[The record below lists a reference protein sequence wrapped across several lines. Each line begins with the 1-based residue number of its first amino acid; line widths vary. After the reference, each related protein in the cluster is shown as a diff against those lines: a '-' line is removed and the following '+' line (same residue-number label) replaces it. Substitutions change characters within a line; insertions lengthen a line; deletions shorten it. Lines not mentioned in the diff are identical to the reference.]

1 MPRSKYMPA
10 RNTEVVKLMYSYS
23 HKDEALR
30 GELER
35 HLAILKR
42 SGVIQSWY
50 DRNIEAGTDWS
61 KEIDDQINQADV
73 ILLLISAD
81 FLASDYCHEIEMK
94 RALERDRAGEARV
107 IPVILR
113 AVDWAGAQ
121 FARLHTLPTDGRPVT
136 SWSNTDEA
144 FTDIARGIRR
154 AVEGLKGTQ
163 ARPPLPDS
171 NSRRI
176 IGLLQA
182 AVPSKVPVGHSRDV
196 VAMLAAENSVGL
208 REALVA
214 DDAYISQPDDVRSQ
228 RFVLRVEAP
237 PSGTIA
243 IPAMIRLRSPEFE
256 PAEQQVETEVSD
268 DFTGPVLAFLVKA
281 RKGGTQLLSVDL
293 LVKNRLAGT
302 RILRTEAEEA
312 NLPPGGGGTGAVAPP
327 PPPPPDWTVVASL
340 AMTVVAYAE
349 AQRLRFA

>member
-1 MPRSKYMPA
+1 MPTSNA
-10 RNTEVVKLMYSYS
+10 AAIKLVYSYS

-61 KEIDDQINQADV
+61 KEIDDQINRADV

-94 RALERDRAGEARV
+94 RALERDRSGEARV

-113 AVDWAGAQ
+113 AVDWAGAE
-121 FARLHTLPTDGRPVT
+121 FAQLQALPTDGRPVT

-144 FTDIARGIRR
+144 FTDIAKGIRR
-154 AVEGLKGTQ
+154 AVENLKTRS
-163 ARPPLPDS
+163 ARLHSPDLS
-171 NSRRI
+171 SRRVV
-176 IGLLQA
+176 GLLQA
-182 AVPSKVPVGHSRDV
+182 AVPSRVPVGHSRNV
-196 VAMLAAENSVGL
+196 VAMITAENSDGL

-214 DDAYISQPDDVRSQ
+214 DDAYTLESADVRSQ
-228 RFVLRVEAP
+228 RFILTVEGAS
-237 PSGTIA
+237 SGAIA
-243 IPAMIRLRSPEFE
+243 IPAMIRLRSPDFE
-256 PAEQQVETEVSD
+256 PTEQQVETEVSD
-268 DFTGPVLAFLVKA
+268 EITTPILAFLVQA
-281 RKGGTQLLSVDL
+281 RKGGTQLLNVDL
-293 LVKNRLAGT
+293 LVKNRVAGT
-302 RILRTEAEEA
+302 RVLRTEAEDVD
-312 NLPPGGGGTGAVAPP
+312 LPPGGTGAVAPP

-340 AMTVVAYAE
+340 AMTILAYAE
-349 AQRLRFA
+349 AQRVRFA